1 MPSQIMSFLP
11 KSHGKTEQ
19 MELQITSMADIF
31 TIILVFLLKSYS
43 ASVINFSVSA
53 DVKLP
58 VAFTGAPPVET
69 LRVEVANNAILVEG
83 NMVTPLANFELT
95 AAEKNPSDGVIPTL
109 SQALKRERDR
119 QLEIAKQNP
128 DVKPDARVLIL
139 SDRKAPFKVV
149 RTVLRTATE
158 HGYTDYKLV
167 VAEEK

>member
-1 MPSQIMSFLP
+1 MRQMTFLP
-11 KSHGKTEQ
+11 HSRVKSEQ

-31 TIILVFLLKSYS
+31 TILLVFLLKSYS
-43 ASVINFSVSA
+43 ASVINFTVSN
-53 DVKLP
+53 DVRLP
-58 VAFTGAPPVET
+58 VAMTGTPPVET
-69 LRVEVANNAILVEG
+69 LRIEIAKNAVLVEG
-83 NMVTPLANFELT
+83 NPVTKLNDFELT
-95 AAEKNPSDGVIPTL
+95 SAEKPASDGVIPSL
-109 SQALKRERDR
+109 SQSLKRERDR
-119 QLEIAKQNP
+119 QLEIAKQNT